1 MANAFISRIIVV
13 VMARKVMILILGCFV
28 AAAGLFFVLS
38 ATAFPKLAEVSIF
51 LSPKYS
57 VADLGETG
65 MIFVRSLSAVLGGL
79 MIGWG
84 ITIMYF
90 AYHFTRKA
98 RLFLLIAII
107 TWFTTDSIGSLL
119 NDLHY
124 NVILNAVFLIFGLT
138 VLFLSKTE
146 EQLEEKV

>member
-1 MANAFISRIIVV
+1 
-13 VMARKVMILILGCFV
+13 MIMILGCFV

-38 ATAFPKLAEVSIF
+38 ATVFPVLAEVSIL
-51 LSPKYS
+51 LSPKYT

-79 MIGWG
+79 MIGWE

-90 AYHFTRKA
+90 SFHFTKKA
-98 RLFLLIAII
+98 RLFLLIAIV

-124 NVILNAVFLIFGLT
+124 NVILNAVFLIFDLLA
-138 VLFLSKTE
+138 LFLTKTDD
-146 EQLEEKV
+146 QLEENVGMVQKKD